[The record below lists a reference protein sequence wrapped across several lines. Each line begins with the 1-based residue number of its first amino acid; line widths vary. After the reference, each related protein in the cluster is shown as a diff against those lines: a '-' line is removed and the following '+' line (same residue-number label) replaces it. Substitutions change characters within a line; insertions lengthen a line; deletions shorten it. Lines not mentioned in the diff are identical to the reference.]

1 MQLNHL
7 FCKLDIVQAG
17 GFVVSL
23 GDIRTA
29 PACALQVETG
39 KCHYDLGWGE
49 GSTQQPDDYILV
61 DNVKAI

>member
-17 GFVVSL
+17 ALMVSL

-29 PACALQVETG
+29 PVCALQVETG
-39 KCHYDLGWGE
+39 KCHYDLGGG
-49 GSTQQPDDYILV
+49 GSTQRPDDYILV
-61 DNVKAI
+61 DKVKAI